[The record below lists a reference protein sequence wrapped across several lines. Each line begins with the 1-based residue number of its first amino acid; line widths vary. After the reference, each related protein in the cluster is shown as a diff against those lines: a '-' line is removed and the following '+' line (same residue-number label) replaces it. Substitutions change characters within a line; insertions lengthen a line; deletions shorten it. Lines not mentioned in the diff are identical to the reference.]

1 MHLLILQHH
10 PAEHPGEFRRLLTE
24 DGHTSTTVNLDQ
36 GEPLPEHFDFD
47 GLWVLGGPMDVWQ
60 EAEHPWL
67 KAEKAYIREAV
78 EERGMSYLGLCLGH
92 QLLAEALGG
101 SVGPGEPEIGVC
113 DVQMTEVGA
122 TGILLDGLPEIFST
136 LQWHSAEVKALPAGA
151 QVLATS
157 ERCAVQAMQWGP
169 RAYSLQFHLEVE
181 DDTVD
186 VWASIDEY
194 ATALEK
200 ALGDKGVTILRD
212 ACAQNMSAFHT
223 MTERVYINWLQTT
236 ARTA

>member
-113 DVQMTEVGA
+113 DVQMTEIGA
-122 TGILLDGLPEIFST
+122 SGILLDGLPEIFST
-136 LQWHSAEVKALPAGA
+136 LQWHSAEVKALPVGA

-157 ERCAVQAMQWGP
+157 EPCAVQAMQWGP

-200 ALGDKGVTILRD
+200 ALGGSGVTILRE
-212 ACAQNMSAFHT
+212 ACADRMAAFHT